1 MLQDDKE
8 ICKCAM
14 PENLFQNQN
23 TNKVPQSKVNFWHLN
38 FKELKIS
45 IYFGK

>member
-23 TNKVPQSKVNFWHLN
+23 TASSLKAELN
-38 FKELKIS
+38 FDI
-45 IYFGK
+45 